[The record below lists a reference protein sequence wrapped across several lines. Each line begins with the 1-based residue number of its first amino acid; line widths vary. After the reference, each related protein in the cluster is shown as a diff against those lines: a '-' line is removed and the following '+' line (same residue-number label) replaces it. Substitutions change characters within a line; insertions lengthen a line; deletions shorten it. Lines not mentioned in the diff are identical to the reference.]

1 MKTENHRVLIID
13 DERPVLMTLEALLKR
28 HGYHVDAAATA
39 SQGLKLLKSNSPSL
53 VLLDLQLP
61 DAHGLEML
69 DRIKTELPEVQ
80 VIILTAHDSLH
91 NAIESIK
98 RGAYHFI
105 SKPYAPEE
113 LLSLV
118 EKALEKQFLLREAEK
133 LREKTEQLE
142 KRLEIAEARPA
153 PIFKSKPMQEIEEL
167 IEAMA
172 PSDAN
177 VLIAG
182 ESGVGKEVIAN
193 TIHARS
199 RRAGQ
204 PMVKLNCAAFPQTMI
219 EGELFGYVKGAFT
232 GAMHDFPGMIAAAD
246 GGTLF
251 LDEISDMPADL
262 QTRFLRVLQEREYR
276 PLGSTQT
283 MKATFRAIA
292 ATNRPIPEAL
302 AENRLRS
309 DLYYRLNTFQIEV
322 PPLRK
327 RKEDIPPLDR
337 AIRETIFST
346 TRQTGAGRFTGCI
359 SEAARLFVAGKCSR
373 TAKRHRIRRGA
384 GAAGR
389 DRRKRVARRNTVAS
403 GVATNRTWRIAAQ
416 RRANSRRRGAERH
429 SPGACR
435 MPRQQE
441 KSSRTARHSAS
452 HPLQQAETLRDRVV
466 GCGEESTAF
475 QRVAPFIDRDRC
487 NAQWVFRAPRS
498 RRGRGIDD
506 SNFFQNHSAMFSIV
520 GFSKPSMSLRYAW
533 SRIFRSGFIAALIF
547 A

>member
-28 HGYHVDAAATA
+28 HGYQVETAPTAA
-39 SQGLKLLKSNSPSL
+39 QGLKVLKSKSPTL
-53 VLLDLQLP
+53 VLLDLRLP
-61 DAHGLEML
+61 DADGLEML
-69 DRIKTELPEVQ
+69 DRIKIELPEVQ

-118 EKALEKQFLLREAEK
+118 EKALEKQFLLREAKE
-133 LREKTEQLE
+133 LRVKTEQLE
-142 KRLEIAEARPA
+142 KRLEIAEARPT

-167 IEAMA
+167 IDAMA

-177 VLIAG
+177 VLIVG

-193 TIHARS
+193 AIHSRS

-204 PMVKLNCAAFPQTMI
+204 PVVKLNCAAFPQTMI

-232 GAMHDFPGMIAAAD
+232 GAVQDFPGMIGAAD

-283 MKATFRAIA
+283 MKADFRAIA
-292 ATNRPIPEAL
+292 STNRPIAQAL

-327 RKEDIPPLDR
+327 RKEDIPPLIAQFLKQFSQQLGKPEPEVSPDAFQKLLDYSWPGNVR
-337 AIRETIFST
+337 ELQNAIEYAVVLAREGMI
-346 TRQTGAGRFTGCI
+346 
-359 SEAARLFVAGKCSR
+359 
-373 TAKRHRIRRGA
+373 
-384 GAAGR
+384 
-389 DRRKRVARRNTVAS
+389 
-403 GVATNRTWRIAAQ
+403 GVKELPTEIQ
-416 RRANSRRRGAERH
+416 LPPE
-429 SPGACR
+429 
-435 MPRQQE
+435 
-441 KSSRTARHSAS
+441 
-452 HPLQQAETLRDRVV
+452 LQQAERSALPHSGVQTLDDLER
-466 GCGEESTAF
+466 TAILQALAECRGNKKKAAELLGI
-475 QRVAPFIDRDRC
+475 QRPTLY
-487 NAQWVFRAPRS
+487 NK
-498 RRGRGIDD
+498 
-506 SNFFQNHSAMFSIV
+506 M
-520 GFSKPSMSLRYAW
+520 KRYA
-533 SRIFRSGFIAALIF
+533 IEL
-547 A
+547 

>member
-1 MKTENHRVLIID
+1 MKTDNRHVLIID

-28 HGYHVDAAATA
+28 HGYQVETAPTAA
-39 SQGLKLLKSNSPSL
+39 QGLKVLKSKSPTL

-61 DAHGLEML
+61 DADGLETL
-69 DRIKTELPEVQ
+69 DRIKTEVPQIQ

-113 LLSLV
+113 LLSLM
-118 EKALEKQFLLREAEK
+118 EKALEKQFLLRKTEE

-142 KRLEIAEARPA
+142 KRLEIAEARPT
-153 PIFKSKPMQEIEEL
+153 PIFKSKPMREIEEL
-167 IEAMA
+167 IDAMA

-177 VLIAG
+177 VLIGG

-204 PMVKLNCAAFPQTMI
+204 AVVKLNCAALPQTMI

-232 GAMHDFPGMIAAAD
+232 GAVHDFPGMIAAAN

-251 LDEISDMPADL
+251 LDEISDMPAEL

-283 MKATFRAIA
+283 MKADFRAIA
-292 ATNRPIPEAL
+292 STNRAIAQAL

-322 PPLRK
+322 PPLRV
-327 RKEDIPPLDR
+327 RKQDIAPLI
-337 AIRETIFST
+337 ASLLL
-346 TRQTGAGRFTGCI
+346 AGER
-359 SEAARLFVAGKCSR
+359 S
-373 TAKRHRIRRGA
+373 
-384 GAAGR
+384 
-389 DRRKRVARRNTVAS
+389 
-403 GVATNRTWRIAAQ
+403 RIA
-416 RRANSRRRGAERH
+416 E
-429 SPGACR
+429 C
-435 MPRQQE
+435 
-441 KSSRTARHSAS
+441 
-452 HPLQQAETLRDRVV
+452 D
-466 GCGEESTAF
+466 
-475 QRVAPFIDRDRC
+475 
-487 NAQWVFRAPRS
+487 
-498 RRGRGIDD
+498 
-506 SNFFQNHSAMFSIV
+506 
-520 GFSKPSMSLRYAW
+520 
-533 SRIFRSGFIAALIF
+533 
-547 A
+547 

>member
-1 MKTENHRVLIID
+1 MKTKNHRVLIID

-28 HGYHVDAAATA
+28 HGYHVDTA
-39 SQGLKLLKSNSPSL
+39 STAAQGLKLLRSKPSTL

-61 DAHGLEML
+61 DADGLETL
-69 DRIKTELPEVQ
+69 DQIKTEVPQTQ

-118 EKALEKQFLLREAEK
+118 EKALEKQFLLREAEE

-142 KRLEIAEARPA
+142 RRLEMAEARTTL
-153 PIFKSKPMQEIEEL
+153 IFKSKPMHEIEEL
-167 IEAMA
+167 INAMA

-177 VLIAG
+177 ALIVG

-193 TIHARS
+193 AIHARS
-199 RRAGQ
+199 RRAGK

-232 GAMHDFPGMIAAAD
+232 GAMKDFPGMIAAAD

-251 LDEISDMPADL
+251 LDEISDMPAEL

-283 MKATFRAIA
+283 MKADFRAIA
-292 ATNRPIPEAL
+292 SSNRPVPQAL

-327 RKEDIPPLDR
+327 RKQDIPPLIAAFVKQFAQQLGKPEPDISPEAFQKLLDYSWPGNVRELQNAIEYAVVLARQGMIDVKELPAEIQLPAVLQQTER
-337 AIRETIFST
+337 AALPR
-346 TRQTGAGRFTGCI
+346 TGVQ
-359 SEAARLFVAGKCSR
+359 SLDDVER
-373 TAKRHRIRRGA
+373 TAIIQALAECHGNKKK
-384 GAAGR
+384 AAELLG
-389 DRRKRVARRNTVAS
+389 
-403 GVATNRTWRIAAQ
+403 IQ
-416 RRANSRRRGAERH
+416 R
-429 SPGACR
+429 P
-435 MPRQQE
+435 
-441 KSSRTARHSAS
+441 
-452 HPLQQAETLRDRVV
+452 TLY
-466 GCGEESTAF
+466 
-475 QRVAPFIDRDRC
+475 
-487 NAQWVFRAPRS
+487 NK
-498 RRGRGIDD
+498 
-506 SNFFQNHSAMFSIV
+506 M
-520 GFSKPSMSLRYAW
+520 KRYA
-533 SRIFRSGFIAALIF
+533 IEL
-547 A
+547 

>member
-1 MKTENHRVLIID
+1 MRTENHRVLIID

-28 HGYHVDAAATA
+28 HGYQVETAPTAA
-39 SQGLKLLKSNSPSL
+39 QGLKVLKSKSPTL
-53 VLLDLQLP
+53 VLLDLRLP
-61 DAHGLEML
+61 DADGLEML

-118 EKALEKQFLLREAEK
+118 EKALEKQFLLRETEE

-167 IEAMA
+167 IGAMA

-177 VLIAG
+177 VLIVG

-193 TIHARS
+193 AIHAQS

-232 GAMHDFPGMIAAAD
+232 GAMQNFPGMIGAAN

-283 MKATFRAIA
+283 MKADFRAIA
-292 ATNRPIPEAL
+292 STNRPIAEAL

-322 PPLRK
+322 PALRK
-327 RKEDIPPLDR
+327 RKEDIPPLIAQFVRQFSQQLGKPEPEISPDAFQKLLDYSWPGNVR
-337 AIRETIFST
+337 ELQNAIEYAVVLA
-346 TRQTGAGRFTGCI
+346 RQGI
-359 SEAARLFVAGKCSR
+359 
-373 TAKRHRIRRGA
+373 I
-384 GAAGR
+384 
-389 DRRKRVARRNTVAS
+389 
-403 GVATNRTWRIAAQ
+403 GVKELPTEIQ
-416 RRANSRRRGAERH
+416 LPPE
-429 SPGACR
+429 
-435 MPRQQE
+435 
-441 KSSRTARHSAS
+441 
-452 HPLQQAETLRDRVV
+452 LQQAEL
-466 GCGEESTAF
+466 SAL
-475 QRVAPFIDRDRC
+475 
-487 NAQWVFRAPRS
+487 PRS
-498 RRGRGIDD
+498 GVQTLDEVERTAILQALAECRGNKKKAAELLGIQRPTLY
-506 SNFFQNHSAMFSIV
+506 NKM
-520 GFSKPSMSLRYAW
+520 KRYA
-533 SRIFRSGFIAALIF
+533 IEL
-547 A
+547 

>member
-1 MKTENHRVLIID
+1 MKTDNRHVLIID

-28 HGYHVDAAATA
+28 HGYQVDTA
-39 SQGLKLLKSNSPSL
+39 PTAIQGLKLLKSKPPTL
-53 VLLDLQLP
+53 VLLDLRLP
-61 DAHGLEML
+61 DADGLEML
-69 DRIKTELPEVQ
+69 DRIKTELPQVQ

-118 EKALEKQFLLREAEK
+118 EKALETQFLLREAVE
-133 LREKTEQLE
+133 LREKTERLE
-142 KRLEIAEARPA
+142 KRLEIAEARPT

-167 IEAMA
+167 IDAMA

-177 VLIAG
+177 VLIVG

-204 PMVKLNCAAFPQTMI
+204 PVVKLNCAAFPQTMI

-232 GAMHDFPGMIAAAD
+232 GAMHDFPGMLAAANR
-246 GGTLF
+246 GTLF

-283 MKATFRAIA
+283 MKADFRAIA
-292 ATNRPIPEAL
+292 STNRPIAQAL
-302 AENRLRS
+302 AENRMRS

-327 RKEDIPPLDR
+327 RKEDIPPLIAQFVKQFSQQLGKPEPDISPDAFQKLLDYSWPGNVR
-337 AIRETIFST
+337 ELQNAIEYAVVLA
-346 TRQTGAGRFTGCI
+346 RQGLIDVKELPAEI
-359 SEAARLFVAGKCSR
+359 QLP
-373 TAKRHRIRRGA
+373 TA
-384 GAAGR
+384 
-389 DRRKRVARRNTVAS
+389 
-403 GVATNRTWRIAAQ
+403 
-416 RRANSRRRGAERH
+416 
-429 SPGACR
+429 
-435 MPRQQE
+435 
-441 KSSRTARHSAS
+441 
-452 HPLQQAETLRDRVV
+452 LQQAELGTL
-466 GCGEESTAF
+466 
-475 QRVAPFIDRDRC
+475 
-487 NAQWVFRAPRS
+487 PRS
-498 RRGRGIDD
+498 GVQTLDDVERTAILQALAECRGNKKKAAELLGIQRPTLY
-506 SNFFQNHSAMFSIV
+506 NKM
-520 GFSKPSMSLRYAW
+520 KRYA
-533 SRIFRSGFIAALIF
+533 IEL
-547 A
+547 

>member
-1 MKTENHRVLIID
+1 MRRENHRVLIID
-13 DERPVLMTLEALLKR
+13 DERPVLMTLEALLQR
-28 HGYHVDAAATA
+28 QGYEVDAAPTA
-39 SQGLKLLKSNSPSL
+39 SQGVKLLKSKSPAL

-118 EKALEKQFLLREAEK
+118 EKALEKQFLLREAK
-133 LREKTEQLE
+133 TLRAKTEQLE
-142 KRLEIAEARPA
+142 KRLEMAEARHV
-153 PIFKSKPMQEIEEL
+153 PIFKSKPMQEIDEL
-167 IEAMA
+167 IDAMA

-177 VLIAG
+177 VLIVG

-193 TIHARS
+193 AIHARS

-232 GAMHDFPGMIAAAD
+232 GAAHDFPGMIAAAD

-251 LDEISDMPADL
+251 LDEISDMPAEL

-283 MKATFRAIA
+283 MKADFRVIA
-292 ATNRPIPEAL
+292 STNRPVAQAL
-302 AENRLRS
+302 AENQLRS

-327 RKEDIPPLDR
+327 RKEDIPPLIAQFVKQFSQQLGKPEPDISPEAFQKLLDYSWPGNVR
-337 AIRETIFST
+337 ELQNAIEYAVVL
-346 TRQTGAGRFTGCI
+346 TRQGMI
-359 SEAARLFVAGKCSR
+359 
-373 TAKRHRIRRGA
+373 
-384 GAAGR
+384 
-389 DRRKRVARRNTVAS
+389 
-403 GVATNRTWRIAAQ
+403 GVKELPTEIQLPPA
-416 RRANSRRRGAERH
+416 
-429 SPGACR
+429 
-435 MPRQQE
+435 
-441 KSSRTARHSAS
+441 
-452 HPLQQAETLRDRVV
+452 LQQAELSAT
-466 GCGEESTAF
+466 
-475 QRVAPFIDRDRC
+475 
-487 NAQWVFRAPRS
+487 PRS
-498 RRGRGIDD
+498 GVQTLDDLERTAILQALAECRGNKKKAAELLGIQRPTLY
-506 SNFFQNHSAMFSIV
+506 NKM
-520 GFSKPSMSLRYAW
+520 KRYA
-533 SRIFRSGFIAALIF
+533 IEL
-547 A
+547 